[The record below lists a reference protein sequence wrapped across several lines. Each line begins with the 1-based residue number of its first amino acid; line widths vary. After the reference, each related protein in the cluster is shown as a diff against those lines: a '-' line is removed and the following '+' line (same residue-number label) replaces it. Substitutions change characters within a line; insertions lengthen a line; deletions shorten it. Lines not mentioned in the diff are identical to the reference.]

1 MWAGSSRLGWL
12 QIKKAAAQKAE
23 AGLNTAAKSAASS
36 MKVVPKKPVAM
47 SMSAKPKFKMT
58 IKPVNLLGGDDDE

>member
-1 MWAGSSRLGWL
+1 MALALCSKMLCMMMGHARW
-12 QIKKAAAQKAE
+12 
-23 AGLNTAAKSAASS
+23 KSAASS